1 MLIEFKGIA
10 PDVSQAAYIAE
21 NATICGD
28 FVGGRRSGRCEEDA
42 YIGRRPQE
50 NNDEVYIADAYAYA
64 QAKIVG

>member
-42 YIGRRPQE
+42 YIGRTSPGKQ
-50 NNDEVYIADAYAYA
+50 
-64 QAKIVG
+64 